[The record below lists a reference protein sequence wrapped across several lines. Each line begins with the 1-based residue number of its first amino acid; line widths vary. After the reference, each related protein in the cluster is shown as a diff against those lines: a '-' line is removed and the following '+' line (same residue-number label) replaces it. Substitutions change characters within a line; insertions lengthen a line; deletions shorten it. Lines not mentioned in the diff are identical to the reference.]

1 MYFTRSTLIQKLQQ
15 SDNGRTALSVMQ
27 KIQTFVLYI
36 WKFVRS
42 HKNMMTIMIPIAAT
56 VVIALIYFIGATIRL
71 HYSFSQDDTLF
82 YHTSAYDVSAIA

>member
-15 SDNGRTALSVMQ
+15 SDNGRTVLSVMQ
-27 KIQTFVLYI
+27 KIQVFVLYV